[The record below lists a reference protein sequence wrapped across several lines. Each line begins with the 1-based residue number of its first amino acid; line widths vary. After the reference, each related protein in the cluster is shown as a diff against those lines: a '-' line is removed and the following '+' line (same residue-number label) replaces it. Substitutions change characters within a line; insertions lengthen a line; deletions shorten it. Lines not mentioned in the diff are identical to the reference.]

1 MDNKTRYYTINL
13 TAAGPIFIGSGE
25 KLMKKEYI
33 FEENN
38 KKVIIPDFHKMYLQI
53 KKDRYERDFN
63 KYVISGNKEYLAEW
77 LRNYKYKKSDYD
89 KWTKYELDCG
99 DALIE
104 KGVKPEILTFVK
116 DPYHKPYIPGSSI
129 KGLLRTILLN
139 SDILQNN
146 SFYHQFQRRI
156 SESLVRSS
164 KRNYLLKNEISDI
177 ESTRYNCLDKSE
189 KKSDAVNDMMSCFV
203 VSDSRPLDETDLVL
217 CQKIDMKQDGTRKP
231 LPILRECL
239 KPGTEI
245 EFDLC
250 ITRDIG
256 IDDKTIM
263 QAVNQVADLYYNT
276 FISKFKNAVKQKE
289 NTVWLGGGVG
299 FHNKTVI
306 NSVFSDNYEKGLKCT
321 DQIMQQTLS
330 KNYKIHKHFND
341 IRNGVSPHILKVTK
355 CNKKLYQ
362 MGMARIMIEEK
373 F

>member
-1 MDNKTRYYTINL
+1 M
-13 TAAGPIFIGSGE
+13 
-25 KLMKKEYI
+25 
-33 FEENN
+33 
-38 KKVIIPDFHKMYLQI
+38 
-53 KKDRYERDFN
+53 
-63 KYVISGNKEYLAEW
+63 
-77 LRNYKYKKSDYD
+77 
-89 KWTKYELDCG
+89 
-99 DALIE
+99 
-104 KGVKPEILTFVK
+104 
-116 DPYHKPYIPGSSI
+116 
-129 KGLLRTILLN
+129 
-139 SDILQNN
+139 
-146 SFYHQFQRRI
+146 
-156 SESLVRSS
+156 
-164 KRNYLLKNEISDI
+164 
-177 ESTRYNCLDKSE
+177 
-189 KKSDAVNDMMSCFV
+189 
-203 VSDSRPLDETDLVL
+203 
-217 CQKIDMKQDGTRKP
+217 
-231 LPILRECL
+231 